1 MAWQTPENLK
11 YTQNDEWFDPETGRF
26 DPETG
31 RSGITDY
38 AQDQLSDVVYVE
50 FLVDVG
56 DEVQKGDSVATV
68 ESVKAAAD
76 VYAPVSGKVVE
87 INTDLTDNPE
97 WVNEDPY
104 GKAWMIRLEPTNPEE
119 MNELMD
125 AEAYAQYCE
134 ERE

>member
-1 MAWQTPENLK
+1 MAWKTPENLK
-11 YTQNDEWFDPETGRF
+11 YTQNDEWFDADTGRM
-26 DPETG
+26 
-31 RSGITDY
+31 GITDY

-50 FLVDVG
+50 FLVEVG

-119 MNELMD
+119 LDELMD

>member
-1 MAWQTPENLK
+1 MAWKTPANLK
-11 YTQNDEWFDPETGRF
+11 YAKSDEWFDPQTGRV
-26 DPETG
+26 
-31 RSGITDY
+31 GITDY

-56 DEVQKGDSVATV
+56 DEVQKGDTIATV

-87 INTDLTDNPE
+87 INTDLADNPE

-104 GKAWMIRLEPTNPEE
+104 GKAWMIRLEPSNPEE
-119 MNELMD
+119 QNELMD

>member
-11 YTQNDEWFDPETGRF
+11 YTQNDEWF

-119 MNELMD
+119 LDELMN

-134 ERE
+134 EREQ

>member
-11 YTQNDEWFDPETGRF
+11 YTQNDEWF